1 MISVDVV
8 DVVELVVVV
17 AWKNIFEI
25 ELVSVF
31 IKKTDEYL
39 QVVVVLVVD
48 VDVVDAL

>member
-1 MISVDVV
+1 
-8 DVVELVVVV
+8 
-17 AWKNIFEI
+17 
-25 ELVSVF
+25 VF

>member
-25 ELVSVF
+25 ELVSVLDSEKMN
-31 IKKTDEYL
+31 IYK
-39 QVVVVLVVD
+39 
-48 VDVVDAL
+48 